1 MRPTAGTNRDA
12 MRPHN
17 LGAILRHVHR
27 HGAVSRT
34 ALTARMGLTRGTI
47 GDLLAELE
55 SLGAVAIVPD
65 PKPRST
71 VGRPSPRV
79 TPDASS
85 VQVLAAEIGADHIRA
100 LRVGLGGQVLAR
112 AARSTPRSHEPH
124 AVADALVELAD
135 GVSADIPSGAAV
147 LGLGIGVAGLVGMDG
162 HVAMASSL
170 GWTDLPLA
178 DIVRERLPAD
188 LRVEVA
194 NDADLGA
201 IAEHMRG
208 AGDGVQH
215 LVYVGVDDPGVGGG
229 IIVDGRV
236 FRGAGGYSGEFGHMV
251 VNPEG
256 LRCRC
261 GNVGCWETEI
271 GTARIAEA
279 LGLQTTETDAVA
291 AELGRVTQPPAKLRT
306 AGRYLGLGL
315 AGIVN
320 ALNTEMLV
328 LGGTLR
334 DLYPVVKED
343 ADAAFDRLVLPA
355 PRANVHLALSRLG
368 SDAASVGAAEMAFE
382 PLFGDPAGVLAAA
395 HRGPV
400 RHGSA
405 PSRSHSA
412 GLPAGLAAASPSA
425 GG

>member
-1 MRPTAGTNRDA
+1 M
-12 MRPHN
+12 
-17 LGAILRHVHR
+17 
-27 HGAVSRT
+27 
-34 ALTARMGLTRGTI
+34 
-47 GDLLAELE
+47 
-55 SLGAVAIVPD
+55 
-65 PKPRST
+65 
-71 VGRPSPRV
+71 
-79 TPDASS
+79 
-85 VQVLAAEIGADHIRA
+85 
-100 LRVGLGGQVLAR
+100 
-112 AARSTPRSHEPH
+112 
-124 AVADALVELAD
+124 
-135 GVSADIPSGAAV
+135 
-147 LGLGIGVAGLVGMDG
+147 
-162 HVAMASSL
+162 
-170 GWTDLPLA
+170 
-178 DIVRERLPAD
+178 
-188 LRVEVA
+188 
-194 NDADLGA
+194 
-201 IAEHMRG
+201 
-208 AGDGVQH
+208 
-215 LVYVGVDDPGVGGG
+215 
-229 IIVDGRV
+229 
-236 FRGAGGYSGEFGHMV
+236 
-251 VNPEG
+251 
-256 LRCRC
+256 
-261 GNVGCWETEI
+261 GCWETEI

-368 SDAASVGAAEMAFE
+368 PDAASVGAAEMAFE